1 MEYGLA
7 HAVMMAG
14 SPIYPRLQK
23 VPASKGLRLD
33 GIMGL
38 LLLIGYSLVVE
49 VGEPEVDG
57 TLHVPHHRDRGV
69 VVAGHGRD
77 HGKGHGREGDL
88 AAWKMKTPPPE
99 KKGQNSRR
107 GRNSVRVGEEGCGDA
122 VMRRRG
128 REDGGTR
135 AQLRR
140 LPR

>member
-99 KKGQNSRR
+99 KRVKTPVVEGTVFGLGRR
-107 GRNSVRVGEEGCGDA
+107 GA
-122 VMRRRG
+122 
-128 REDGGTR
+128 GTR
-135 AQLRR
+135 
-140 LPR
+140 